1 MICHL
6 VDLNFRMQSYVLTF
20 LLVETWFL
28 LIQVAYLKEFG
39 LSNEDVGRL
48 LAFKPHLMGCGIEEK
63 FKPLVKYFY
72 YLGISKDGMRKIL
85 VTRPVLFCVDFET
98 TIVPKVCYYFWH
110 VWSYIRCRSIEI
122 RILKSQ
128 FMRQLK
134 SFHFWL
140 EISIDNSHFCSAF
153 YSSKSENIYYSF
165 CLF

>member
-1 MICHL
+1 MTLSVVLTYHL
-6 VDLNFRMQSYVLTF
+6 VDLNFRMKARIPAF
-20 LLVETWFL
+20 LVETWFL

-98 TIVPKVCYYFWH
+98 TIVSKVCYYFWH
-110 VWSYIRCRSIEI
+110 VWSYVRCRSIKI
-122 RILKSQ
+122 RVLKPQ
-128 FMRQLK
+128 FMRQLR
-134 SFHFWL
+134 SFNADLKFLLTTQTSAVHF
-140 EISIDNSHFCSAF
+140 IPSNQKK
-153 YSSKSENIYYSF
+153 YN
-165 CLF
+165 